1 MKPAL
6 RTGEWVREAM
16 ARHGRAVYAL
26 AYARTRS
33 AFDAEDIYQ
42 EAFLRLLTCDTPFQ
56 SDEHLKAWLIRVTHN
71 LSCNLARSAW
81 RRLTVGGQ
89 ALVDAAAPPPP
100 QESLVLQAALD
111 RLPKRCREIIHLF
124 YYEDMSVNEIA
135 QALGMQ
141 PSTVRTQL
149 TRARKKL
156 RTDLEEGGGEHA

>member
-6 RTGEWVREAM
+6 RTGEWVRQAM
-16 ARHGRAVYAL
+16 ERHGRAVYAL
-26 AYARTRS
+26 AFARTRS
-33 AFDAEDIYQ
+33 VFDAEDIYQ
-42 EAFLRLLTCDTPFQ
+42 EVFLRLLTCGTAFH

-89 ALVDAAAPPPP
+89 AVTQSAAAPPP
-100 QESLVLQAALD
+100 QESQVLQSALE

-124 YYEDMSVNEIA
+124 YYEDMSVKEIA

-149 TRARKKL
+149 TRGRRKLKEYL
-156 RTDLEEGGGEHA
+156 AEGGGEHA